1 MTTKGELLK
10 VVKLQCQE
18 CMGSTVAR
26 NGEYDQTAAN
36 LVEGC
41 TAPECRLFPYRVGK
55 DPWKK
60 RRGDSAR
67 FKKSVSDAPGVI
79 GKG

>member
-10 VVKLQCQE
+10 TIRFQCQE
-18 CMGSTVAR
+18 CMCMGSEVAR
-26 NGEYDQTAAN
+26 KREFDQAAAN

-41 TAPECRLFPYRVGK
+41 TVPDCLLYPFRQGK

-60 RRGDSAR
+60 RKGR
-67 FKKSVSDAPGVI
+67 SDWIKNPISSNPV
-79 GKG
+79 